1 MNVELHLDSRE
12 VFFLFR
18 MIGMEEVKGFENP
31 YKGYTLE
38 QIDQEWEEVRTTL
51 LEDGVLE
58 EIDGKLIIE
67 PSALYFLEICKCN
80 DAVVKLKIQSK
91 EQDVDSYYYISLEK
105 PEFMTL
111 EEERNFASKTT
122 YIFRLT
128 EGLNEY
134 INTIGSWLE
143 DEEEQFINMNARIQV
158 ATYDQLTELSSSS
171 PVGSLE
177 QFLIE
182 KEEVTKEFVEVFT
195 SSMKNS
201 ECLGECTIF
210 FNEDGKHNEKNIR
223 FLVGPGCNWFM
234 IQKQNELEVCNV
246 KDTVFLE
253 RVFFETTGIT
263 MTVASKYTMKGRV
276 KRGIN
281 NAWSKTIGWFK

>member
-1 MNVELHLDSRE
+1 MNMELHLDSRE

-58 EIDGKLIIE
+58 EIDGKLIIK

-80 DAVVKLKIQSK
+80 DSVVKLEIQSK

-105 PEFMTL
+105 SAVMTL

-122 YIFRLT
+122 YIFTLT

-143 DEEEQFINMNARIQV
+143 DAEEQLINMNARIQV
-158 ATYDQLTELSSSS
+158 ATYDQLTELSSNFS
-171 PVGSLE
+171 VGNLE
-177 QFLIE
+177 RFLIE
-182 KEEVTKEFVEVFT
+182 KEEVTKEFAEAFT
-195 SSMKNS
+195 STLKNY
-201 ECLGECTIF
+201 ECLGEYTIF
-210 FNEDGKHNEKNIR
+210 FNKDGKHNKKNIR
-223 FLVGPGCNWFM
+223 FLVGPGCNWF
-234 IQKQNELEVCNV
+234 IVQKQDELEVCNL

-253 RVFFETTGIT
+253 RLFFETTGIT
-263 MTVASKYTMKGRV
+263 MTVGSKYTMKARV

-281 NAWSKTIGWFK
+281 NVWSKTIGWFK

>member
-1 MNVELHLDSRE
+1 MNMELQLDSRE

-18 MIGMEEVKGFENP
+18 MIGMEEVKGFEDP

-38 QIDQEWEEVRTTL
+38 QIDQEWEEVKTAL

-67 PSALYFLEICKCN
+67 PSALYFLEICKFN
-80 DAVVKLKIQSK
+80 DAIVKLEIQSR
-91 EQDVDSYYYISLEK
+91 EEDVDLYYYISLEK
-105 PEFMTL
+105 PEFMIL
-111 EEERNFASKTT
+111 EEERNFASRTT
-122 YIFRLT
+122 YVFTLT

-143 DEEEQFINMNARIQV
+143 DAEEQFINMNARIQV
-158 ATYDQLTELSSSS
+158 ETYNQLNEFSSSFS
-171 PVGSLE
+171 VGSLA

-195 SSMKNS
+195 SSLKNS

-210 FNEDGKHNEKNIR
+210 LNKDGKHNEKNIR
-223 FLVGPGCNWFM
+223 FLLGPGYNWF
-234 IQKQNELEVCNV
+234 ILQKQDELEVCNL

-253 RVFFETTGIT
+253 RLFFETTGIT
-263 MTVASKYTMKGRV
+263 MTVASEHTMKDRV
-276 KRGIN
+276 E
-281 NAWSKTIGWFK
+281 IGVKNT

>member
-1 MNVELHLDSRE
+1 MIMELHLDSKE

-67 PSALYFLEICKCN
+67 PKALYFLEICKCN
-80 DAVVKLKIQSK
+80 DAVVKLEIQGK
-91 EQDVDSYYYISLEK
+91 EQDVDLYYYISLEK
-105 PEFMTL
+105 PAFMIL
-111 EEERNFASKTT
+111 EEERNLASKTT
-122 YIFRLT
+122 YVFTLT

-143 DEEEQFINMNARIQV
+143 DAEEQSINMNARIQG
-158 ATYDQLTELSSSS
+158 AIYDQLTTLSSSV

-195 SSMKNS
+195 SSLKNY
-201 ECLGECTIF
+201 ECLGEYTVF
-210 FNEDGKHNEKNIR
+210 LNEDGKYNEKNIR
-223 FLVGPGCNWFM
+223 FLVGPGYNWFM
-234 IQKQNELEVCNV
+234 IQKQDELEVCNL

-253 RVFFETTGIT
+253 RLFFETTGIT
-263 MTVASKYTMKGRV
+263 MTVGSKHPMKDRV
-276 KRGIN
+276 EIGIN
-281 NAWSKTIGWFK
+281 NT